1 MGETPY
7 NKKLSRFALVRHQST
22 RVRLERLLMIAYYHV
37 DNKAIKEEI
46 VRELDGRKNAGS
58 HILRAGFMRKHRS
71 DQQLEEIAS
80 E

>member
-1 MGETPY
+1 MGVY
-7 NKKLSRFALVRHQST
+7 NTNRSRFALVRHQST
-22 RVRLERLLMIAYYHV
+22 RMRLERLLMIAYYHI
-37 DNKAIKEEI
+37 DNEAIKKEI

-58 HILRAGFMRKHRS
+58 HILRHAFMRKHRA